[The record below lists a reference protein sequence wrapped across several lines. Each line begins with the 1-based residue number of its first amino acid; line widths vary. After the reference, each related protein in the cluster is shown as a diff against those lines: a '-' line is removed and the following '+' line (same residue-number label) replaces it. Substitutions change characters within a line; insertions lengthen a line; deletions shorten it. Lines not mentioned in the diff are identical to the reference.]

1 MSNNKNEIEDIKQAA
16 TARERTTT
24 AMNSQTHP
32 TSEDPYEPQEESL
45 VDQPEDVEITPIS
58 VLEAVLF
65 ATDEPITP
73 AKLAEIVGVGSAKEI
88 RESIEHLNHKYEQMD
103 CAWRIEAIAG
113 GYQLLTLGRY
123 NNWLRKLV
131 KVRSETKLTP
141 AALETLSIVAY
152 KQPVMRVD
160 IEAIRG
166 VAAGDILRQLIDK
179 GLVKIAG
186 RAEELGRPLLYGTT
200 RKFLEVFGLDH
211 LNDLPN
217 VEDLKKPE

>member
-1 MSNNKNEIEDIKQAA
+1 MSNNENEIEPPMVDDA
-16 TARERTTT
+16 
-24 AMNSQTHP
+24 
-32 TSEDPYEPQEESL
+32 PQDGSTGSD
-45 VDQPEDVEITPIS
+45 VDELKSHTVAEGDGEIEITPMS

-73 AKLAEIVGVGSAKEI
+73 AKLAEIVGVGLAKEI
-88 RESIEHLNHKYEQMD
+88 RDSIEHLNHKYEQMD

-113 GYQLLTLGRY
+113 GYQLLTLPQY

-160 IEAIRG
+160 IEGIRG

-186 RAEELGRPLLYGTT
+186 RAQELGRPLLYGTT
-200 RKFLEVFGLDH
+200 RKFLEVFGLDNLH
-211 LNDLPN
+211 DLPN
-217 VEDLKKPE
+217 VEDLKKPD

>member
-1 MSNNKNEIEDIKQAA
+1 MSNNKNEFEDIKQ
-16 TARERTTT
+16 TATT

-32 TSEDPYEPQEESL
+32 TSEDSHEPQEESL
-45 VDQPEDVEITPIS
+45 VDQPQDLEITPIS

-88 RESIEHLNHKYEQMD
+88 PESIERLNHKYEEMD

-113 GYQLLTLGRY
+113 GYQLLTLPQY

-152 KQPVMRVD
+152 KQPVIRVD
-160 IEAIRG
+160 VEAIRG
-166 VAAGDILRQLIDK
+166 VAAGDILRQLIEK

-217 VEDLKKPE
+217 VEDLKKPD

>member
-1 MSNNKNEIEDIKQAA
+1 MSNNKNESEDIKRDAP
-16 TARERTTT
+16 ARERTTT
-24 AMNSQTHP
+24 AMESETYP
-32 TSEDPYEPQEESL
+32 ASEDIHEPQGGCW
-45 VDQPEDVEITPIS
+45 VDQAQDVEITPMS

-65 ATDEPITP
+65 ATDEPIIP

-88 RESIEHLNHKYEQMD
+88 RDSIEHLNHKYEQMD

-113 GYQLLTLGRY
+113 GYQLLTLPQY

-160 IEAIRG
+160 VEAIRG
-166 VAAGDILRQLIDK
+166 VAAGDILRQLIEK

-200 RKFLEVFGLDH
+200 RKFLEVFGLDN

>member
-1 MSNNKNEIEDIKQAA
+1 MDAVTMSKNKNE
-16 TARERTTT
+16 
-24 AMNSQTHP
+24 
-32 TSEDPYEPQEESL
+32 SEDTTQISATQTETNPASEDNQDPQEESFI
-45 VDQPEDVEITPIS
+45 DQPQDVEITSIS

-88 RESIEHLNHKYEQMD
+88 RESIEHLNSKYEQMD
-103 CAWRIEAIAG
+103 CAWRIESIAG
-113 GYQLLTLGRY
+113 GCQLLTLGQY

-131 KVRSETKLTP
+131 KVRSENKLTP

-160 IEAIRG
+160 IEGIRG

-200 RKFLEVFGLDH
+200 RKFLEVFGLGN
-211 LNDLPN
+211 LNDLPS
-217 VEDLKKPE
+217 VDDLKKPE